1 MWDSLQSEVPYAGAT
16 HILCAHLPCS
26 ATFRFSESPMES
38 PHIYPESAPLS
49 RGNACPANRT
59 HTPLHPRRRHMDT
72 DQTTQGALAHLPPLS
87 LVHCTCAIPS
97 QVALSVLQPLRHPH
111 ITAPACALCSTFQA
125 GGLLHKPLCFV
136 HTCAWTVHAPS
147 ALRFALHCGQYQS
160 CSGMADKGGVM
171 QKVWKPDRQS
181 SHRSIRCS
189 WSGRLQILHI
199 RSGSIGASSAC
210 EDDTASAS
218 PDG

>member
-1 MWDSLQSEVPYAGAT
+1 MLHISYALIYLVPRLSGFLN
-16 HILCAHLPCS
+16 HPWNH
-26 ATFRFSESPMES
+26 
-38 PHIYPESAPLS
+38 HIYIRNPPPFQGGMHALQT
-49 RGNACPANRT
+49 ALIHLC
-59 HTPLHPRRRHMDT
+59 PRRRHIDT
-72 DQTTQGALAHLPPLS
+72 DQTTQGALGHLPPLS